1 MNDMSVAERA
11 SPGRIAA
18 KAVAGLLT
26 VYSGLGIAFTSLGV
40 LLSLMRVI
48 WYPSSNPL
56 LVIAI
61 YVLALGLAIW
71 ALRNGLKA
79 FKSPEWLRIVL
90 VAVAGV
96 AFAALMILGRE
107 WGNARPVRPVR
118 ASLEAPV
125 AAGPEPMAAFGVD
138 RDATSVR
145 ALT

>member
-1 MNDMSVAERA
+1 MNDRNVAG
-11 SPGRIAA
+11 SGGTGRMAA
-18 KAVAGLLT
+18 KVVAGLLT
-26 VYSGLGIAFTSLGV
+26 VYSALGIAFTSLGV

-61 YVLALGLAIW
+61 YVLALALAIW
-71 ALRNGLKA
+71 AFRNGLKA
-79 FKSPEWLRIVL
+79 FKSPEWRRIGL

-125 AAGPEPMAAFGVD
+125 AAGPEPMAASMN
-138 RDATSVR
+138 RDAKSAR
-145 ALT
+145 PLA